1 MSILEKL
8 TLPEIRE
15 LIECRDSETLR
26 EILGDWMPEDVADL
40 FDDLDPE
47 EDVTVLESLEP
58 EKAARAFEH
67 IAPAVQEQIIRALP
81 EGELSRLLNGMSPDD
96 RTALLEREPPDEIER
111 LLMLLGPAEQRVA
124 RSLLS
129 YGSGT
134 VGRLMTPDFVTI
146 QRDWTVSQVLDHIR
160 RVGSDSETLNVVYV
174 TDEQH
179 RLIDDVR
186 IREFLLAAPDR
197 KVSDLMDERFVALTV
212 TEQESE
218 AVALFRKY
226 DRSALPVVDGKG
238 ILLGIV
244 TVDDVLDV
252 AEEEATREIQ
262 KFGGLEALDDP
273 YMATPL
279 LEMVR
284 KRASWLIILFVGET
298 FTASALAHYQSE
310 LDAAIVLAL
319 FLPLIISSG
328 GNSGS
333 QAATLIVR
341 ALGVGEV
348 RLRDWWLI
356 MRREIVSG
364 FLLGFILA
372 VIGFLRIVVW
382 SVAFHRLYPD
392 AKPLYTEHWPLI
404 AVTVAFSLLGIVLW
418 GTLSGAMLPFV
429 LKRLGLDPATSSAP
443 FVATLVD
450 VTGLLIYFNVAL
462 VVLHGTLL

>member
-15 LIECRDSETLR
+15 LIECNDRETLR
-26 EILGDWMPEDVADL
+26 DVVNDWLPEDIADL
-40 FDDLDPE
+40 LDDLSAE
-47 EDVTVLESLEP
+47 EEIVLLESLDP

-67 IAPAVQEQIIRALP
+67 MEPAIQEQLIRELP
-81 EGELSRLLNGMSPDD
+81 ETELSRLLNGMSPDD
-96 RTALLEREPPDEIER
+96 RTALLEREPSDEIER
-111 LLMLLGPAEQRVA
+111 LLMLLGPEEQRIA

-134 VGRLMTPDFVTI
+134 VGRLMTPDFVAVK
-146 QRDWTVSQVLDHIR
+146 RDWTIAQVLDHIR
-160 RVGSDSETLNVVYV
+160 RYGRDSETLNVVYV
-174 TDEQH
+174 TNDEH

-186 IREFLLAAPDR
+186 IREILLAPPDR
-197 KVSDLMDERFVALTV
+197 KVEELIDERFVALSV
-212 TEQESE
+212 KDEEAD
-218 AVALFRKY
+218 AVAVFRKY
-226 DRSALPVVDGKG
+226 DRSALPVVDGRG

-298 FTASALAHYQSE
+298 FTASALAHYQGE

-348 RLRDWWLI
+348 KLRDWWLI
-356 MRREIVSG
+356 MRREIFSG
-364 FLLGFILA
+364 FLLGLILA

-382 SVAFHRLYPD
+382 SIAYHRLYPD
-392 AKPLYTEHWPLI
+392 EQPIYTEHWGLV
-404 AVTVAFSLLGIVLW
+404 ALTVAISLLGIVLW
-418 GTLSGAMLPFV
+418 GTISGAMLPFI

-443 FVATLVD
+443 FVATMVD

-462 VVLHGTLL
+462 FILRGTLL

>member
-15 LIECRDSETLR
+15 LVELRDCETLR
-26 EILGDWMPEDVADL
+26 EVLADWLPQDIADL
-40 FDDLDPE
+40 FDDMSPE
-47 EDVTVLESLEP
+47 EDLIVLESLDP

-67 IAPAVQEQIIRALP
+67 ISPGAQEELIRSLS
-81 EGELSRLLNGMSPDD
+81 ETELSRLLNGMSPDD

-111 LLMLLGPAEQRVA
+111 LLILLGPAEQRIA

-134 VGRLMTPDFVTI
+134 VGRLMTPDFVAI
-146 QRDWTVSQVLDHIR
+146 EKDWTVAEVLDHVR
-160 RVGSDSETLNVVYV
+160 RVGKDSETLNVVYV
-174 TDEQH
+174 TDENH

-186 IREFLLAAPDR
+186 IREILLAQPDR
-197 KVSDLMDERFVALTV
+197 RVSDLMDEQFIALSA
-212 TEQESE
+212 TEAESE
-218 AVALFRKY
+218 AVTLFRKY
-226 DRSALPVVDGKG
+226 DRTALPVVDGKG

-252 AEEEATREIQ
+252 AQEEATREIQ

-284 KRASWLIILFVGET
+284 KRASWLVILFVGET
-298 FTASALAHYQSE
+298 FTASALAHYQGE
-310 LDAAIVLAL
+310 LDSAIVLAL

-356 MRREIVSG
+356 MRREILSG
-364 FLLGFILA
+364 FLLGLILA
-372 VIGFLRIVVW
+372 LIGFLRIVVW
-382 SVAFHRLYPD
+382 SVAYHRMNPD
-392 AKPLYTEHWPLI
+392 KQLYTDHWPLV
-404 AVTVAFSLLGIVLW
+404 ALTVAFSLLGIVMW
-418 GTLSGAMLPFV
+418 GTLSGAMLPFF

-462 VVLHGTLL
+462 IVLHGTLL

>member
-15 LIECRDSETLR
+15 LVECKDYQTLR
-26 EILGDWMPEDVADL
+26 EVINDWMPEDIADL
-40 FDDLDPE
+40 FDDLTPE
-47 EDVTVLESLEP
+47 EDVVVLESLDP
-58 EKAARAFEH
+58 DKAARAFEH
-67 IAPAVQEQIIRALP
+67 IAPATQEQLIRALP
-81 EGELSRLLNGMSPDD
+81 ESELSRLLNGMSPDD

-134 VGRLMTPDFVTI
+134 VGRLMTPDFVAVK
-146 QRDWTVSQVLDHIR
+146 RDWTIAQVLDHIR
-160 RVGSDSETLNVVYV
+160 RVGKDSETLNVVYV
-174 TDEQH
+174 TDDQH
-179 RLIDDVR
+179 RLIDDIR
-186 IREFLLAAPDR
+186 IREILLSAPDR
-197 KVSDLMDERFVALTV
+197 KVEDLMDERFVALSV

-226 DRSALPVVDGKG
+226 DRTALPVIDGRG
-238 ILLGIV
+238 LLLGIV
-244 TVDDVLDV
+244 TVDDVMDV

-273 YMATPL
+273 YMATPVW
-279 LEMVR
+279 EMVK
-284 KRASWLIILFVGET
+284 KRATWLVILFVGEL
-298 FTASALAHYQSE
+298 FTASAMGYFEVEMQRAL
-310 LDAAIVLAL
+310 VLAL
-319 FLPLIISSG
+319 FVPLIISSG

-348 RLRDWWLI
+348 RHRDWWLV
-356 MRREIVSG
+356 MRREILSG
-364 FLLGFILA
+364 FVVGLVLGSF
-372 VIGFLRIVVW
+372 GFMRIALW
-382 SVAFHRLYPD
+382 SAFSSMYG
-392 AKPLYTEHWPLI
+392 EHWPLV
-404 AVTVAFSLLGIVLW
+404 ALTVAIALVGIVLW
-418 GTLSGAMLPFV
+418 GTLAGSMLPFL

-450 VTGLLIYFNVAL
+450 VTGLVIYFSVAL

>member
-1 MSILEKL
+1 MTILEKL

-15 LIECRDSETLR
+15 LVECRDCETLR
-26 EILGDWMPEDVADL
+26 EVLNDWLPEDIADL
-40 FDDLDPE
+40 FDDLEPQ
-47 EDVTVLESLEP
+47 EDVIILEALEP

-67 IAPAVQEQIIRALP
+67 IAPAAQEQIIRALS
-81 EGELSRLLNGMSPDD
+81 ETELSRLLNGMSPDD

-111 LLMLLGPAEQRVA
+111 LLILLGPAEQRVA

-134 VGRLMTPDFVTI
+134 VGRLMTPDFVTV

-160 RVGSDSETLNVVYV
+160 RYGKDSETLNVVYV

-179 RLIDDVR
+179 RLIDDLR
-186 IREFLLAAPDR
+186 IREILLAPPDR
-197 KVSDLMDERFVALTV
+197 KVFDLMDERFVALSV
-212 TEQESE
+212 TDQESE
-218 AVALFRKY
+218 AVGLFRKY

-273 YMATPL
+273 YMATPV
-279 LEMVR
+279 LEMIK
-284 KRASWLIILFVGET
+284 KRATWLVILFVGEL
-298 FTASALAHYQSE
+298 FTASAMGYFEGEMKRAL
-310 LDAAIVLAL
+310 VLAL
-319 FLPLIISSG
+319 FVPLIISSG

-348 RLRDWWLI
+348 RLRDWWI
-356 MRREIVSG
+356 VMRREIFSG
-364 FLLGFILA
+364 FVLGVVLGS
-372 VIGFLRIVVW
+372 IGFLRIAIW
-382 SVAFHRLYPD
+382 SAFSDIYGV
-392 AKPLYTEHWPLI
+392 YWPLV
-404 AVTVAFSLLGIVLW
+404 ALTVAIALVGIVLW
-418 GTLSGAMLPFV
+418 GTIAGSMLPFI
-429 LKRLGLDPATSSAP
+429 LKRFGLDPATSSAP

-450 VTGLLIYFNVAL
+450 VTGLVIYFSVAL